1 MAGALIVTGVLAW
14 ASILV
19 LGDAM
24 GMGAMVAILQMI
36 GMIVPSA
43 QALATANVDF
53 QEAKVAF
60 DRIYQFTSIRPEYD
74 LAEETAKSPVG
85 FVRRLDARCVTFS
98 YPGQLTLLGDVSFT
112 CHCGELMLI
121 VGSTGSGKSSLLRML
136 QRLAVPNREKYWLTG
151 ATGTNFP

>member
-1 MAGALIVTGVLAW
+1 MRDTYTHLQEEIFRLGRVAVRFGSVLAIAGAMIVTGVLAW

-60 DRIYQFTSIRPEYD
+60 DRIYQFTSLSPNTTLQKRPQRVLSVSY
-74 LAEETAKSPVG
+74 AVSRRAASPS
-85 FVRRLDARCVTFS
+85 AT
-98 YPGQLTLLGDVSFT
+98 PVS
-112 CHCGELMLI
+112 
-121 VGSTGSGKSSLLRML
+121 
-136 QRLAVPNREKYWLTG
+136 
-151 ATGTNFP
+151 